1 MIPKIKGRSSQ
12 RRALLDLLMSTEEH
26 PTAAEV
32 ARGMAAKYGP
42 VSLSNLYRNLDIL
55 VASGHVRRLRLDG
68 GPDRFDANLKAH
80 YHVTCIHCQRV
91 WDMPLGPNTRWDLP
105 MPPGFQP
112 QASEVTIKGCCA
124 SCAAAP
130 NPFSKEV

>member
-1 MIPKIKGRSSQ
+1 MIPNKKGRSGQ
-12 RRALLDLLMSTEEH
+12 RQHLLDLLMSTEDH

-32 ARGMAAKYGP
+32 AGRMAAKYGP

-55 VASGHVRRLRLDG
+55 VASGHVRRLRLDE
-68 GPDRFDANLKAH
+68 GPDRFDANLKPH
-80 YHVTCIHCQRV
+80 YHVTCTHCQRV

-105 MPPGFQP
+105 MPVGFQP
-112 QASEVTIKGCCA
+112 RTSEVTIKGCCA

-130 NPFSKEV
+130 ISQSKEV